1 MDQKGVTV
9 FCDESGNGNSGHL
22 VVAAV
27 ALEDSDVSAAQRSLQ
42 EEFDRTTALAE
53 RSGITQTSGDPA
65 KGFHM
70 AEDKW
75 GVQSS
80 IIEPL
85 AQSLRRKVFV
95 FATDRTTVKS
105 NKELDHLL
113 ELYRKLG
120 LTIVHR
126 YSNYAS
132 VRFVIETNDHLL
144 PHMADL
150 AAQWGGAT
158 RHGRVE
164 AEQQPKAPG
173 SPLAYADYFAL
184 PCASWLDNGMAAP
197 KNDARFIQF
206 AKLLPN
212 ISLILSLEKGRL
224 HSRAHPWTPVS

>member
-1 MDQKGVTV
+1 MTHSSVTV

-27 ALEDSDVSAAQRSLQ
+27 ALEDTDISAAQRTLH
-42 EEFDRTTALAE
+42 EEFERTMALAE
-53 RSGITQTSGDPA
+53 RSGIAQSSGDPA
-65 KGFHM
+65 RGFHM
-70 AEDKW
+70 SDDKW

-80 IIEPL
+80 VIEPL

-105 NKELDHLL
+105 NREPDHLL

-120 LTIVHR
+120 LTVVRR

-132 VRFVIETNDHLL
+132 VRFVIETNDDLV

-150 AAQWGGAT
+150 VTKWSAAT
-158 RHGRVE
+158 RHGQVM

-173 SPLAYADYFAL
+173 SLLAYADYFAL
-184 PCASWLDNGMAAP
+184 PCASWLDHGMAP
-197 KNDARFIQF
+197 REKDARFMQF
-206 AKLLPN
+206 VKLLPS

-224 HSRAHPWTPVS
+224 HSRTHPWTPVS